1 MYSTGQCTEYRF
13 PEPSGRT
20 GPKGTGDGLNKYR
33 GVEGE
38 SLALACAAQGFPAPI
53 SRYTQIPYIASLFF
67 LLLLFGRLVL
77 LRRAR
82 ILFSK
87 RSILTL
93 YPGCR
98 VAVNPQKSEKSTRR
112 NEFRRRGRTSTERE
126 RETNKRNGGKLGGNC
141 RERKKDEG
149 ETRTKG
155 GASSGKERG
164 KRERERRERRK
175 RRKKGISMCTAVRSR
190 IAVASDLTRKKRRMS
205 ERERR

>member
-126 RETNKRNGGKLGGNC
+126 REKETNKRNGGKLGGNC

-175 RRKKGISMCTAVRSR
+175 RRKKGISMCTAVDLGSLSR
-190 IAVASDLTRKKRRMS
+190 AI
-205 ERERR
+205 

>member
-126 RETNKRNGGKLGGNC
+126 RERRIRETEANSVEIAVREKKMRVKREQRVEPRVEKKEGREKEREGNGGKG
-141 RERKKDEG
+141 EKKE
-149 ETRTKG
+149 
-155 GASSGKERG
+155 
-164 KRERERRERRK
+164 
-175 RRKKGISMCTAVRSR
+175 
-190 IAVASDLTRKKRRMS
+190 
-205 ERERR
+205 

>member
-1 MYSTGQCTEYRF
+1 MSLYSTGQCTEYRF

-126 RETNKRNGGKLGGNC
+126 RERETNKRNGGKLGGNC

-175 RRKKGISMCTAVRSR
+175 RRKKGISMCTAVDLGSLSR
-190 IAVASDLTRKKRRMS
+190 AI
-205 ERERR
+205 